1 MSFSEVVLIARHLRT
16 SRLHSYINHGPLL
29 DLRDPSTPP
38 PRAADES
45 GRSPQTFLIE
55 AQVRKGNETR
65 RALARGRDIYA
76 VTAPLVCEALERI
89 LDAQAQGG
97 GAFAPGEIF
106 DAKTFLRA
114 LSPQHLTLEL
124 EASEPRTHASVTREQ
139 TTDFSHERGS

>member
-1 MSFSEVVLIARHLRT
+1 MPAVET
-16 SRLHSYINHGPLL
+16 
-29 DLRDPSTPP
+29 
-38 PRAADES
+38 S

-55 AQVRKGNETR
+55 VDVRKVNETW

-76 VTAPLVCEALERI
+76 VTAPLVCEAVERI
-89 LDAQAQGG
+89 LDAPAQWG

-124 EASEPRTHASVTREQ
+124 EASEPRTHASVIRDQ
-139 TTDFSHERGS
+139 TTTDIKYGRRS